1 MISTGFNESHFEFR
15 VNQEL
20 YGFFGVI
27 IGFIIQKNMGLETKN
42 LVFIYSRCW
51 VMCENKISLHWRP
64 FWKWRHVGSPSQF
77 GAGGIHFL
85 FWDKSKWQNKAIRDG
100 RPRPP
105 RHQGFIAISYG
116 GSELRHRSIL
126 ETITHRAKCR
136 YYIPLHFDTNPE
148 SLRPFV
154 PEIWPNNVFNLSAT
168 YDLDLWPKILKIF
181 VSHGVPI
188 RNMYAKFHNDR
199 LRNGWDITLWNF
211 AKTRTNKQ
219 THTQTQKQTDM
230 GITIPRPPPMGG
242 EVIT

>member
-1 MISTGFNESHFEFR
+1 MKWH
-15 VNQEL
+15 
-20 YGFFGVI
+20 
-27 IGFIIQKNMGLETKN
+27 
-42 LVFIYSRCW
+42 
-51 VMCENKISLHWRP
+51 ENTT
-64 FWKWRHVGSPSQF
+64 
-77 GAGGIHFL
+77 
-85 FWDKSKWQNKAIRDG
+85 NKAIRDG

-105 RHQGFIAISYG
+105 
-116 GSELRHRSIL
+116 
-126 ETITHRAKCR
+126 R

-211 AKTRTNKQ
+211 AKTRTNTQ
-219 THTQTQKQTDM
+219 THKQTDM

-242 EVIT
+242 EVMRWKHIWDEFTRNISYLYKHTYTCNTIQVSCQPH